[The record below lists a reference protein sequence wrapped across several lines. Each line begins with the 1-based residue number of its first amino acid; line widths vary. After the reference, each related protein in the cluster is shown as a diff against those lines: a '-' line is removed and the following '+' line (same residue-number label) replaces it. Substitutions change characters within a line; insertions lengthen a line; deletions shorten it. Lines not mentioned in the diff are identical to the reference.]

1 LNNATLNAT
10 SGTIGTATITT
21 LNNATLNASSATI
34 TTATITTLNNATL
47 NASSGT
53 ISTATITTLNNATL
67 NATSGTIGTATIT
80 TLNNAT
86 LNATSGKIGS
96 LTILNDVSLNG
107 NLTIGNDIIIK
118 GRLKVQQYQN
128 QNIINTTTTNYQL
141 IVSEDLSL
149 NGRLYVSGDV
159 SFNNNLYVGSIAT
172 ITTLNN
178 DTLNVNS
185 GTISIATITTL
196 NNDTLNVNSGT
207 ISNATITTLNNDTL
221 NVNSGNIAT
230 LNIIGNT
237 SLNGDLFVNG
247 NLNFKGKLNLGPNII
262 TTDSIIEG
270 VNNKFGIFQYNY
282 QSPTLYDID
291 PATNFL
297 ITRYNVPN
305 SETHYAIYT
314 KTDLNISGNIT
325 SQNDMTVYGNLTYG
339 GRLYLAANSISSDNI
354 ISGINNKF
362 GTFQYT
368 YQSPTLYD
376 INPDTNFL
384 ITRYNVP
391 SSETHQVLH
400 SVTDLNISGN
410 ITSQNDM
417 TVYGNLTYGGK
428 LYLSAN
434 SISSDNIIS
443 GINNKFGTF
452 QYIYQSPTLYDINPD
467 TNFLITRYNVPSSE
481 THQVLFSQSDIT
493 INGNIIG
500 NLDCSINGNLSIGS
514 DLLIN
519 GRSTATAFDIESDYR
534 IKANVKSL
542 LDTSFTVDLLKPVTY
557 INKKLNTQDI
567 GFIAHEVQEQIPFLV
582 NGEKDGNTLQRIN
595 YNGIIG
601 LLTKEIQE
609 IKKENITLREH
620 IKNIENYLSEKFL
633 YKI

>member
-1 LNNATLNAT
+1 
-10 SGTIGTATITT
+10 
-21 LNNATLNASSATI
+21 
-34 TTATITTLNNATL
+34 
-47 NASSGT
+47 
-53 ISTATITTLNNATL
+53 LNNATL